1 MPLPGSEASRKFDIR
16 DVLIFQQ
23 IRRIDELEAQVDRLR
38 AQLDHMD
45 ACGSAAGDDAGDPS
59 VND

>member
-23 IRRIDELEAQVDRLR
+23 IRRIDELEAQVDRLH

-45 ACGSAAGDDAGDPS
+45 ACGSAAGDDAG
-59 VND
+59 